1 MTFTPRHQQ
10 ILIEIQY
17 FRYFFKQCGPAVTL
31 TSKEQASLLCLV
43 APSTWYC
50 ELYTRL
56 YKDMRSVLAR
66 PGFNYWD
73 SITIRSHNVI
83 FLTNSYTSL
92 QCSLVGHNHL
102 QKPNITVR
110 RSLDDCEYYL
120 CTMYSII
127 CCMGC
132 REHMTSGYTH
142 TSGTY
147 AGPN

>member
-1 MTFTPRHQQ
+1 MTYHNQVISILFYNASPIRKIDMKESLLVGWCESHISMKCERYMTFTPRHQQ
-10 ILIEIQY
+10 IFIEIQY

-83 FLTNSYTSL
+83 FLTN
-92 QCSLVGHNHL
+92 
-102 QKPNITVR
+102 ITVI
-110 RSLDDCEYYL
+110 LPY
-120 CTMYSII
+120 
-127 CCMGC
+127 
-132 REHMTSGYTH
+132 
-142 TSGTY
+142 
-147 AGPN
+147 NVV